1 MRDVFAIDSPPV
13 ISDNVALVISQL
25 GVSAEVFGALEIPRQ
40 RARQAM

>member
-13 ISDNVALVISQL
+13 ISDNVALVIQL